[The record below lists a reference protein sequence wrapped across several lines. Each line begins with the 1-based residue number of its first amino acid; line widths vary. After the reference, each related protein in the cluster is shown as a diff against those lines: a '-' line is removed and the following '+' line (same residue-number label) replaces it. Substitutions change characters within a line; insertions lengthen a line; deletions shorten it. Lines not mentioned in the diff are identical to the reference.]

1 MKTNIKQMYVAI
13 ELVDSQVKILVSEY
27 FNTRFNIVK
36 LHKANL
42 SGLLNHQIINK
53 PAALKS
59 IQDALVETSEKLGAR
74 IEKCVLVI
82 PPYKFKRMP
91 LKVNVNTVDG
101 SLRKEDISRAVSN
114 ALKINVDHDLIVVD
128 VAIIKYTVNGIASRR
143 FPEDEICDEVLVD
156 IDLLLADK
164 QTTFDYVTL
173 LEESGIKVIDICLS
187 SYAIAKEAA
196 LLEQGLSHNLILL
209 NIGKEETELSL
220 ISKGKLVTTE
230 ILNEGFDALTKVL
243 FDKYHL
249 PETVIN
255 RLLKY
260 NVSYKNDYL
269 DDVIYAWK
277 SDEKSY
283 SLTARNISDDISS
296 KLNNYVDKIIEMSNP
311 IIEKGSSQ
319 FILTGEGAEMKAL
332 NELLNEKSGVDVRTY
347 YPDTIGIREA
357 SLSALFGA
365 IVAYRDKVILEEIDV
380 NCVDLLEYD
389 SIVDRRKIDVEGDTI
404 TSRIK
409 NLFKQYRN
417 KEESQ

>member
-101 SLRKEDISRAVSN
+101 SLRKEDISRAVNN

-173 LEESGIKVIDICLS
+173 LEESGIKVVDICLS

-296 KLNNYVDKIIEMSNP
+296 KLNSYVDKIIEMSNP

-319 FILTGEGAEMKAL
+319 FILTGEGAEMRAL
-332 NELLNEKSGVDVRTY
+332 SDLLKEKSGVEVRTY

>member
-101 SLRKEDISRAVSN
+101 SLRKEDISRAVNN

-173 LEESGIKVIDICLS
+173 LEESGIKVVDICLS

-230 ILNEGFDALTKVL
+230 ILNEGFDALTPNEDHVFKDDYKGTRGLYVIQKNTDSRYYDIDPVL
-243 FDKYHL
+243 IKQTIKEYLGGEDTKDHFRMMRNRFDD
-249 PETVIN
+249 TI
-255 RLLKY
+255 
-260 NVSYKNDYL
+260 
-269 DDVIYAWK
+269 
-277 SDEKSY
+277 
-283 SLTARNISDDISS
+283 
-296 KLNNYVDKIIEMSNP
+296 
-311 IIEKGSSQ
+311 
-319 FILTGEGAEMKAL
+319 F
-332 NELLNEKSGVDVRTY
+332 GVDVYDALLKRIDKQLHEEE
-347 YPDTIGIREA
+347 PDFDIRALHIAYDHKVLMLDRLKYLMANEVIPFDQAMLDQYSEVVEDMLAARNLLVRISVTGEIEA
-357 SLSALFGA
+357 G
-365 IVAYRDKVILEEIDV
+365 
-380 NCVDLLEYD
+380 
-389 SIVDRRKIDVEGDTI
+389 
-404 TSRIK
+404 SRIADHISSAREK
-409 NLFKQYRN
+409 DVAILTKVMNLL
-417 KEESQ
+417 

>member
-101 SLRKEDISRAVSN
+101 SLRKEDISRAVNN

-173 LEESGIKVIDICLS
+173 LEESGIKVVDICLS

-296 KLNNYVDKIIEMSNP
+296 KLNSYVDKIIEMSNP

-319 FILTGEGAEMKAL
+319 FILTGEGAEMRAL
-332 NELLNEKSGVDVRTY
+332 SDLLKEKSGVEVRTY

-365 IVAYRDKVILEEIDV
+365 IVAYRDKVILEEIEV